1 MKEIGIVQFYNGKF
15 GTILKGKETID
26 FSVEDVPFSQ
36 EICEN
41 SIVTFRIE
49 ERFPT
54 IKLARNI
61 IRVDHVRK
69 EDTEKIV

>member
-1 MKEIGIVQFYNGKF
+1 MKEIGIVQFYNG
-15 GTILKGKETID
+15 TTLKGKETID

-36 EICEN
+36 EIYE
-41 SIVTFRIE
+41 SDIVTFRIE

-69 EDTEKIV
+69 